1 MIYLI
6 DKFQIFAAITS
17 LEILK
22 SFIFIVAV
30 GIFWNGYYFTSKK
43 ARKSEHEQRPLLKAA
58 GHLAIFMFF
67 AGKV

>member
-22 SFIFIVAV
+22 SFIFIVADE
-30 GIFWNGYYFTSKK
+30 IFWNGYYFTSKK
-43 ARKSEHEQRPLLKAA
+43 NVKD
-58 GHLAIFMFF
+58 
-67 AGKV
+67 

>member
-22 SFIFIVAV
+22 SFILRVGD
-30 GIFWNGYYFTSKK
+30 GIFWNGFYYNGKK
-43 ARKSEHEQRPLLKAA
+43 TWKTEHEQRPL
-58 GHLAIFMFF
+58 
-67 AGKV
+67 